1 MKETMTMETEHNPAD
16 RYLELCE
23 RRVRLWE
30 QAANPRAEH
39 EQSEAF
45 TRAFA
50 ELSAHLKDGGT
61 LPAAWAGARVP
72 EDNRKDSMA

>member
-1 MKETMTMETEHNPAD
+1 MTMATEISPAD

-30 QAANPRAEH
+30 QAEGRRDEH
-39 EQSEAF
+39 EQAEAF

-50 ELSAHLKDGGT
+50 ELDATLREGGE

-72 EDNRKDSMA
+72 EDTRKGSMA